1 MSENRED
8 QMPRSLGRYAIV
20 ALALVALNLNSPAH
34 AQGYPSKSI
43 TIVVSIGAG
52 TGMDVLARLYAE
64 KLSQALGKPVVVEN
78 KPGAATMLAAAY
90 VATSPPDGHTLV
102 VLTSSAL
109 SINQWLYKQMNYS
122 PENDFTPICLYV
134 KSPLILVVNPN
145 VPAKTVPEFIAH
157 AKQANPPLTYASV
170 GAGAFQHISMEF
182 AKQRFGFNATHVP
195 YRNTGQ
201 SVADLVAGHVATG
214 FVEAGASI
222 PVIKDGK
229 LRALAVSS
237 TSPLPLLPDVPPFS
251 KASGASDFEAVSWHV
266 LMAPSKTPKDI
277 VDRLHAEM
285 KKIMSDPEMKAK
297 AANIGLIPFDTPSVA
312 GINDYIK
319 SERAKWGALVEKIGL
334 KGSQ

>member
-1 MSENRED
+1 MDRLL
-8 QMPRSLGRYAIV
+8 RCC
-20 ALALVALNLNSPAH
+20 ALVASLLVAVSLNGPAQ
-34 AQGYPSKSI
+34 AQGFPSKNL

-64 KLSQALGKPVVVEN
+64 KLSTALGKAVVVEN
-78 KPGAATMLAAAY
+78 KPGAATMLAATQ
-90 VATSPPDGHTLV
+90 VAQSPADGHTLV

-109 SINQWLYKQMNYS
+109 AINQWLYKQINYS
-122 PENDFTPICLYV
+122 PENDFTPISLYV
-134 KSPLILVVNPN
+134 KSPLILVVNPSL
-145 VPAKTVPEFIAH
+145 PPKTALEFISY
-157 AKQANPPLTYASV
+157 AKQATPPMSYVSV
-170 GAGAFQHISMEF
+170 GAGGFQHISMEF
-182 AKQRFGFNATHVP
+182 AKQRFGFEANHVP

-201 SVADLVAGHVATG
+201 SVADLIAGHVQTG

-222 PVIKDGK
+222 PAIKDGK

-237 TSPLPLLPDVPPFS
+237 ATELPLLPGVPPFS
-251 KASGASDFEAVSWHV
+251 QAAGAPDFEAVSWHA
-266 LMAPSKTPKDI
+266 LMVPSKTPKEV

-285 KKIMSDPEMKAK
+285 QKIMGDPEMKKRSAD
-297 AANIGLIPFDTPSVA
+297 IGLIPFDSPSVA

>member
-1 MSENRED
+1 MSW
-8 QMPRSLGRYAIV
+8 SLGRWAFG
-20 ALALVALNLNSPAH
+20 ALVLVAINSNLPAH
-34 AQGYPSKSI
+34 AQYPSKNI
-43 TIVVSIGAG
+43 TIVVSIGPG
-52 TGMDVLARLYAE
+52 TGMDIVVRLYAE
-64 KLSQALGKPVVVEN
+64 KLAAVLGKSVIVEN
-78 KPGAATMLAAAY
+78 RPGAATMLAAQS
-90 VATSPPDGHTLV
+90 VATAPPDGHTMV

-145 VPAKTVPEFIAH
+145 LPPKTVPEFIAY
-157 AKQANPPLTYASV
+157 AKQANPPLNYASI

-195 YRNTGQ
+195 YKNTGQ
-201 SVADLVAGHVATG
+201 SVSDIVAGHVQTG

-222 PVIKDGK
+222 PLIQEGK

-237 TSPLPLLPDVPPFS
+237 SSPLPQLSDVPPFS
-251 KASGASDFEAVSWHV
+251 VAAGAPDFEAVSWHV
-266 LMAPSKTPKDI
+266 LMVPSKTPKDI

-285 KKIMSDPEMKAK
+285 KKIMSDPDMKSK
-297 AANIGLIPFDTPSVA
+297 AANIGLIPVDTPSVD

-319 SERAKWGALVEKIGL
+319 SERAKWGALVKKIGL
-334 KGSQ
+334 EGSQ